1 MRNMLVLIIRW
12 VMHLYKNLHNP
23 YKTSNWLR
31 SKYDDFI
38 HYSRF
43 CADIMA
49 YIKCTNSLVQQ
60 AEVGFVIRD
69 VPCCAL
75 AYIKIL
81 CFLPQTT
88 GVVPA
93 SRTNNTNHI
102 SHSTYITIAP
112 YWRINTSVSTDSRET
127 HTQTVTP
134 NQFQHKIIIL
144 NMVTHGM

>member
-23 YKTSNWLR
+23 YKNSNWLW
-31 SKYDDFI
+31 SEYNDFI
-38 HYSRF
+38 PYSRF

-60 AEVGFVIRD
+60 AEVGFVMRD
-69 VPCCAL
+69 IPCCAL
-75 AYIKIL
+75 VRIKML

-93 SRTNNTNHI
+93 SRTNTNHI
-102 SHSTYITIAP
+102 SHSTNFIIAP
-112 YWRINTSVSTDSRET
+112 YWRINTSMSTDSRET

-134 NQFQHKIIIL
+134 NQFQHKMIIFL
-144 NMVTHGM
+144 NEATHGT